1 MTRYFSCGINCG
13 TTSNRWLILL
23 SIVIAGLAPSLRGQ
37 SSTASSSDPADK
49 LFRRFSYG
57 FRIRAFTS
65 NGFDDR
71 TLQLSNTQANTSQAI
86 STTTTSSRFR
96 LGPAIDLNL
105 SRNLS
110 IQAEAYF
117 QGLQYTTET
126 KNYTGTSTSTGT
138 LKSTVTELTKTSF
151 WDFPVLLRY
160 RGLSEHRLL
169 SQTIVEGGFNVR
181 ALTRIRTGTETLNA
195 DSTTAYNEIPAPGN
209 RLVRG
214 AVAGIGFQFV
224 DGYNIKTTPEIR
236 YTHWFGTTFQS
247 QSSRSRTDQLELGL
261 SFSF

>member
-1 MTRYFSCGINCG
+1 MKGQGSRAMNPW
-13 TTSNRWLILL
+13 TTGKRWLTLL
-23 SIVIAGLAPSLRGQ
+23 SIVIAGLAPSLWGQ
-37 SSTASSSDPADK
+37 SSTASSNDPTDK
-49 LFRRFSYG
+49 PFRRFSYG

-71 TLQLSNTQANTSQAI
+71 TLQLSNTQANTSQSI
-86 STTTTSSRFR
+86 STTTATSRFR

-105 SRNLS
+105 SRKLS

-117 QGLQYTTET
+117 QGLQYTTVT
-126 KNYTGTSTSTGT
+126 QNYTGTSTSTGT

-160 RGLSEHRLL
+160 KGLSEHRLL

-224 DGYNIKTTPEIR
+224 DGYTIKTTPEIR

-247 QSSRSRTDQLELGL
+247 QSSSSRTGQLELGL

>member
-1 MTRYFSCGINCG
+1 MKGQGSRAMNPW
-13 TTSNRWLILL
+13 TTGKRWVTLF

-37 SSTASSSDPADK
+37 SASSNDPTDK
-49 LFRRFSYG
+49 PFRRFSYG

-71 TLQLSNTQANTSQAI
+71 SLQLSNTLANTSQAI

-105 SRNLS
+105 NRKLS
-110 IQAEAYF
+110 IQVEAFF

-126 KNYTGTSTSTGT
+126 KNYTGTSTDTGT
-138 LKSTVTELTKTSF
+138 LKSTVTESTKTSF

-160 RGLSEHRLL
+160 KGLSEHRLL

-181 ALTRIRTGTETLNA
+181 ALTRIRTETETLNA
-195 DSTTAYNEIPAPGN
+195 DSTTAYNEIPAAGN
-209 RLVRG
+209 RLVKG

>member
-1 MTRYFSCGINCG
+1 MTRHPSRGINDW
-13 TTSNRWLILL
+13 TTGIRWVILF
-23 SIVIAGLAPSLRGQ
+23 SIVIVGLAPSLRGQ
-37 SSTASSSDPADK
+37 SSTVSSNDPPDK
-49 LFRRFSYG
+49 QFRRLSYG

-71 TLQLSNTQANTSQAI
+71 TLQLSDTKANTSQAI
-86 STTTTSSRFR
+86 STTTNLSRFR

-105 SRNLS
+105 SRKLS
-110 IQAEAYF
+110 IQAEAFF

-126 KNYTGTSTSTGT
+126 KKYTGTSTDTGT
-138 LKSTVTELTKTSF
+138 LKSTVTERTKTSF

-195 DSTTAYNEIPAPGN
+195 DSTTAYNEIPASGN

-214 AVAGIGFQFV
+214 AVAGIGFQFM
-224 DGYNIKTTPEIR
+224 DGYKIKTTPEIR

-247 QSSRSRTDQLELGL
+247 QSSSSRTGQLELGL

>member
-1 MTRYFSCGINCG
+1 MTKYPHETNRS
-13 TTSNRWLILL
+13 TTLLITL
-23 SIVIAGLAPSLRGQ
+23 IVGLGPSLWGQ
-37 SSTASSSDPADK
+37 STPAFSSDPADK
-49 LFRRFSYG
+49 PFRRISYG

-71 TLQLSNTQANTSQAI
+71 TLQLSDTKANTSQAI

-96 LGPAIDLNL
+96 LGPTFDLNL
-105 SRNLS
+105 SRKLS
-110 IQAEAYF
+110 VQAEAYF

-126 KNYTGTSTSTGT
+126 KNYTGTSTDTGT
-138 LKSTVTELTKTSF
+138 LKSTVTERTKTSF
-151 WDFPVLLRY
+151 WDVPVLLRY
-160 RGLSEHRLL
+160 KGLTEHRFL
-169 SQTIVEGGFNVR
+169 SQTIIEGGFSLR
-181 ALTRIRTGTETLNA
+181 SLTRIRTGTETLNA
-195 DSTTAYNEIPAPGN
+195 DSTTAYNEIPAAGN

-247 QSSRSRTDQLELGL
+247 PSSSARTGQLELGL

>member
-1 MTRYFSCGINCG
+1 MTQQPRGLRCSAIGKRSAALFL
-13 TTSNRWLILL
+13 TL
-23 SIVIAGLAPSLRGQ
+23 VAGLASSLCGQ
-37 SSTASSSDPADK
+37 SSTVSSNGPEDK
-49 LFRRFSYG
+49 PFRRFSYG

-71 TLQLSNTQANTSQAI
+71 SLQLSNTSANTSQAI
-86 STTTTSSRFR
+86 STATAVSRFR

-105 SRNLS
+105 SRRLS
-110 IQAEAYF
+110 IRAEAFF

-126 KNYTGTSTSTGT
+126 KNYTGTSTDTGT
-138 LKSTVTELTKTSF
+138 LKSTITERTKTSF
-151 WDFPVLLRY
+151 WDVPVLLRY
-160 RGLSEHRLL
+160 RGLSDHRLL
-169 SQTIVEGGFNVR
+169 SQAIFEGGFTTR

-214 AVAGIGFQFV
+214 AVAGFGFQFM

-247 QSSRSRTDQLELGL
+247 PSSRSRTDQIEIGL
-261 SFSF
+261 SFAF

>member
-1 MTRYFSCGINCG
+1 MTRHLSGGITG
-13 TTSNRWLILL
+13 WIAAIRWVILL
-23 SIVIAGLAPSLRGQ
+23 NLAIAGLAPALWGQ
-37 SSTASSSDPADK
+37 SSTAFSNDPTDK
-49 LFRRFSYG
+49 PFRRFSYG

-71 TLQLSNTQANTSQAI
+71 TLQLSDTKANTSQAI
-86 STTTTSSRFR
+86 STTTTTSRFR

-105 SRNLS
+105 SRKLS

-126 KNYTGTSTSTGT
+126 KNYTGTSTDTGT
-138 LKSTVTELTKTSF
+138 LKSTVSELTKTNF

-169 SQTIVEGGFNVR
+169 SQAIVEGGFNVR

-195 DSTTAYNEIPAPGN
+195 DSTTAYNEIPAAGN
-209 RLVRG
+209 RLVKG

-236 YTHWFGTTFQS
+236 YTHWFGATFQS
-247 QSSRSRTDQLELGL
+247 QSSRSRTDQIEIGL
-261 SFSF
+261 SFAF